1 MKVRHK
7 YDFLVWVV
15 LIMLFPLM
23 SLAEETK
30 EDDEKNSD
38 QTQQMEEKK
47 SGEKKTI
54 DLDEILVTG
63 EKLITPTKQTNET
76 VYTGSE
82 ITKKGLEAQGTK
94 ATVSVYEAINVLP
107 GISVET
113 VDPYGLAAEQKNI
126 RVRGVRGYSGAMTV
140 EGIPNWGGNPM
151 GPREYIFDTEN
162 FQSIAVYKGAVPGD
176 LGTGVGARGGAIE
189 LRPRWPEN
197 KFGFDLSQG
206 VGAHDYSRTFL
217 RLDSGA
223 LNRIGT
229 GLSVSYSYTDA
240 DKWKGPGDLG
250 PRNNVNV
257 MLKQP
262 VWANDEI
269 KIWFNYNDVEQF
281 LYRPL
286 NYSEAKYIGANY
298 SNDYSTNLTGI
309 KLQDINYYKYNTG
322 DYSNKDVFSVIPITL
337 SDIFQVK
344 FKPYYSREDTKIFGG
359 SSSQGGIIQK
369 RIRDIERYGVISQVD
384 SKFSWVTAS
393 LGYWFESSDM
403 VIQTENYDP
412 VGFAF
417 KGHGMYT
424 ENDGNG
430 IVHSPFFKLAGSIG
444 NFDWQGGLKYFYYND
459 PASQGYTSKPPDFK
473 LTPAADLYR
482 KSQKYDEFL
491 PTVGIGYHVTDVIGF
506 YASYGRNQIRP
517 YAYMSLITLYNQNR
531 AKFQAAGVTLN
542 DLFSGYDMETSD
554 NFELGARFRKD
565 WIEIMPIAFYSE
577 HDNLLTTFYDP
588 IVNLSY
594 YQNIGKATGYGFELE
609 TNFYL
614 YKNLTFFVNPAH
626 TVLTYDDD
634 LTYQGHTLNAK
645 DKQVV
650 DTPRWSIKSG
660 LIFSYKG
667 FEVIPMVRYLGK
679 RYGDAEHEEYIDD
692 HVVTDLKFGYVKKNL
707 PYVDALKV
715 SLEFNNIF
723 NEKYV
728 SVINAMDD
736 NREGNPSYYVG
747 SPFNTMVNLSLEF

>member
-1 MKVRHK
+1 MKIRQK
-7 YDFLVWVV
+7 YKCLVWVL
-15 LIMLFPLM
+15 LILLFPLM

-30 EDDEKNSD
+30 EDDEKNSEAKK
-38 QTQQMEEKK
+38 QVEEKK
-47 SGEKKTI
+47 TVEKKAFA
-54 DLDEILVTG
+54 LDEIVVTG
-63 EKLITPTKQTNET
+63 EKIVAPTKQTNET

-82 ITKKGLEAQGTK
+82 ITKKGIEAQGTK

-107 GISVET
+107 GISVES

-126 RVRGVRGYSGAMTV
+126 RTRGVRGYSGAMTV

-151 GPREYIFDTEN
+151 GPRDYIYDTEN

-189 LRPRWPEN
+189 LKPRWPEN
-197 KFGFDLSQG
+197 KFGFDITQG
-206 VGAHDYSRTFL
+206 IGCHDYTRTFF

-229 GLSVSYSYTDA
+229 GLSLSYSYTDA
-240 DKWKGPGDLG
+240 DKWKGPGGLG
-250 PRNNVNV
+250 PRNNVNA

-262 VWANDEI
+262 VWGNDEI
-269 KIWFNYNDVEQF
+269 KVWFNYNEVKQY

-286 NYSEAKYIGANY
+286 TYPEAKKVGANY
-298 SNDYSTNLTGI
+298 SKDYNSDLTGV
-309 KLQDINYYKYNTG
+309 KLQDINYYKYNSG
-322 DYSNKDVFSVIPITL
+322 DYTNKDVFSVIPITL
-337 SDIFQVK
+337 SDIFQLK
-344 FKPYYSREDTKIFGG
+344 FKPYYSREDTRILGG
-359 SSSQGGIIQK
+359 AGSQGGIIQK

-384 SKFSWVTAS
+384 SKFSWVMAS

-403 VIQTENYDP
+403 VIQTENYNP
-412 VGFAF
+412 VGFTF
-417 KGHGMYT
+417 KGHGMHT

-444 NFDWQGGLKYFYYND
+444 NFDWQGGLKYFYYKD

-482 KSQKYDEFL
+482 KSQKYDELL
-491 PTVGIGYHVTDVIGF
+491 PTAGIGYHVTEFLEF

-517 YAYMSLITLYNQNR
+517 YAYMPLITLYNQNR
-531 AKFQAAGVTLN
+531 TEFQATGFTLN

-554 NFELGARFRKD
+554 NFELGARFRND
-565 WIEIMPIAFYSE
+565 WIEIMPVAFYSE
-577 HDNLLTTFYDP
+577 HDNLLTTVYNPLVD
-588 IVNLSY
+588 LSY
-594 YQNIGKATGYGFELE
+594 YQNIGRATGYGFELE

-614 YKNLTFFVNPAH
+614 NKNFTLFINPSH

-634 LTYQGHTLNAK
+634 LTYQGFTLNCK

-650 DTPRWSIKSG
+650 DTPRWLIKSG
-660 LIFSYKG
+660 LIFKYKD
-667 FEVIPMVRYLGK
+667 FELIPMVRYLSK
-679 RYGDAEHEEYIDD
+679 RHGDTEHKERIDD
-692 HVVTDLKFGYVKKNL
+692 NVVTDLKISYCKNNL
-707 PYVDALKV
+707 PYVEALKV

-736 NREGNPSYYVG
+736 NRGGKPSYYVG
-747 SPFNTMVNLSLEF
+747 SPFNSMITLSLNF